1 MKGTFKMNK
10 IIASTLLF
18 LTCISAG
25 CKKDSSGNPVS
36 GNAPIIGMNTPVVAN
51 TQNAFSINL
60 TAASYSSTAAYTL
73 SFSTDSL
80 ACSLTVTGQTAG
92 NASLRITDSN
102 NSVVYVDTLLD
113 NQVTAFTQAGKGI
126 PKSLQLIYS
135 NYTGVL
141 TFALAKNNTAK

>member
-1 MKGTFKMNK
+1 MNK
-10 IIASTLLF
+10 IVVSALLL
-18 LTCISAG
+18 LTCIIAG
-25 CKKDSSGNPVS
+25 CKKDSAGNPVS
-36 GNAPIIGMNTPVVAN
+36 SNTPIIGMNTPVVAN
-51 TQNAFSINL
+51 TQNAFSLNL
-60 TAASYSSTAAYTL
+60 TAESYSSTATYTL

-80 ACSLTVTGQTAG
+80 ACSLTVTGQTTG

-102 NSVVYVDTLLD
+102 NSVVYVDSLLN

-141 TFALAKNNTAK
+141 TFALAKNNTSK